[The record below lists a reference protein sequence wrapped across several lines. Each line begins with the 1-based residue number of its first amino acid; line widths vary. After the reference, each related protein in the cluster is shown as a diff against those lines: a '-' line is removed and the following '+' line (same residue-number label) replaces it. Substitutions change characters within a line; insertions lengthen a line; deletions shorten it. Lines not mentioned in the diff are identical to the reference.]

1 LSAVGAA
8 IGLKRGVPSCREVRG
23 RAEMTMLDTDGMA
36 MPRDSEID
44 YLRRV
49 EQLAHA
55 VVDEAADPSEAWLS
69 LLPDAAEATPLQRA
83 VNDLARNLRMR
94 HFDGDGCID
103 H

>member
-1 LSAVGAA
+1 MKDATPDALN
-8 IGLKRGVPSCREVRG
+8 CREVRG
-23 RAEMTMLDTDGMA
+23 RAGMTMLDTDGVA
-36 MPRDSEID
+36 MPHDSEID

-55 VVDEAADPSEAWLS
+55 VVDEAADPSEGWLS

>member
-1 LSAVGAA
+1 MAWPCPANRRSTTCVALSNW
-8 IGLKRGVPSCREVRG
+8 RTR
-23 RAEMTMLDTDGMA
+23 
-36 MPRDSEID
+36 
-44 YLRRV
+44 
-49 EQLAHA
+49 
-55 VVDEAADPSEAWLS
+55 VVDEAADASEGWLS

>member
-1 LSAVGAA
+1 MSPTV
-8 IGLKRGVPSCREVRG
+8 RTCREVRG

-36 MPRDSEID
+36 MPRESEID

-55 VVDEAADPSEAWLS
+55 VVDEAADASEGWLS
-69 LLPDAAEATPLQRA
+69 LLPDAAEASPLQRA

-94 HFDGDGCID
+94 HFDGDGYID